1 MDLLPLP
8 RRRGEAFCALL
19 EHIPAHGLPQHGGT
33 ATSVMVMIDLHTL
46 RTGLGL
52 AQTSSGD
59 TITAAEARRLA
70 CTAGI
75 LPVVL
80 GGTSEILDL
89 GRTRR
94 LFSPAQHKAM
104 AIRDRH
110 CRAEG
115 CDIPAAWCEAHHA
128 NKPWSKGGRTNLA
141 DGHLLCSLHHHL
153 AHDPRYNTSRLPNG
167 DIRYTRRT

>member
-1 MDLLPLP
+1 MVTLDLD
-8 RRRGEAFCALL
+8 
-19 EHIPAHGLPQHGGT
+19 Q
-33 ATSVMVMIDLHTL
+33 L

-52 AQTSSGD
+52 GLAETSTGE

-80 GGTSEILDL
+80 GGASEILDL

-94 LFSPAQHKAM
+94 LFSPAQRKAM

-110 CRAEG
+110 CQAHG

-128 NKPWSKGGRTNLA
+128 HNPWANHGRTDLA
-141 DGHLLCSLHHHL
+141 DGLLLCSFHHHQ
-153 AHDPRYNTSRLPNG
+153 AHNPHHATSRLPTG